1 MNSRMNILITGGAG
15 FIGSNLARYLV
26 RNGHRVV
33 VLDNCLLGRMENLDG
48 VDCVKVE
55 GDVLDADL
63 LKNLVEENKITGIFH
78 LSGYSSA
85 PMFDEG
91 GESKNASD
99 LRGFFN
105 TLRLSADKNIKV
117 VFASTSSFYAR
128 CEKPFLESMR
138 VTAGTHYELSK
149 LLMEQAATMFSLRYG
164 IDVNGLRFFSVY
176 GPHEKHKGRFANNIS
191 QFYWSI
197 KNDVRPVIF
206 GDGEQTRDFTY
217 VGDLVEALLMVME
230 KGRGSEVYNVG
241 TGEEHSF
248 NEMIKMLND
257 GLGKKIEPIYAKNP
271 LKNYV
276 ANTLADISKI
286 KKDIGWQPSTSL
298 AEGIKK
304 VIDFDEKVTRD
315 EALALYDWIK

>member
-15 FIGSNLARYLV
+15 FIGSNLAQYLAGQ
-26 RNGHRVV
+26 GHKAV
-33 VLDNCLLGRMENLDG
+33 VLDNCFLGRMENLDG

-99 LRGFFN
+99 LWGFFN
-105 TLRLSADKNIKV
+105 TLRLAADKNIKV

>member
-1 MNSRMNILITGGAG
+1 
-15 FIGSNLARYLV
+15 
-26 RNGHRVV
+26 
-33 VLDNCLLGRMENLDG
+33 LDT
-48 VDCVKVE
+48 
-55 GDVLDADL
+55 DL

-105 TLRLSADKNIKV
+105 TLRLAADKNIKV